1 MVLKSQNICP
11 VCSNDSLELGEMIDV
26 GVGYVKAGPDTCP
39 ICGYIEAGPDPH
51 DLPIEHYRNCWKL
64 GLDPHLKLP
73 ELRCRPLKPIYQE
86 WIARNVPG
94 DGYGRCEE
102 FSRKMVAAF
111 PGLRQAY
118 GNYYCFVWGER
129 GHFWC
134 VDLEKYIVD
143 RTSQQFPSRGR
154 GLYSLK
160 YFCSEKDPNERI
172 DELAGL

>member
-1 MVLKSQNICP
+1 VLKSQNICP
-11 VCSNDSLELGEMIDV
+11 VCSNDSLELGEMVDV
-26 GVGYVKAGPDTCP
+26 GVGCVKAGPDTCP

-64 GLDPHLKLP
+64 GLEPHPKLP

-102 FSRKMVAAF
+102 FSRK
-111 PGLRQAY
+111 
-118 GNYYCFVWGER
+118 
-129 GHFWC
+129 
-134 VDLEKYIVD
+134 
-143 RTSQQFPSRGR
+143 QFPSRGR

-160 YFCSEKDPNERI
+160 YFCSEEDPNERI